1 MNARPVNAGS
11 RASHGLIFFALLTLT
26 MQVPQLRVWPLLW
39 VVPLAAYLVLVA
51 VTPSLRA
58 TFARWCF
65 GRVSPLTVGAAMFIA
80 VSTVATLAV
89 FHHLAHPDVSSYR
102 TMLPVQWFG
111 GIVGTAIIFP
121 LLNAALE
128 EIVFRSVL
136 FDSVAALWGNA
147 VAVVVS
153 AAFFGY
159 GHLQGYPPGALGAVL
174 AGVFGLVIGWLR
186 VVSGGIGLCWLVH
199 VAADA
204 TILILIARSG
214 IWSVQ

>member
-1 MNARPVNAGS
+1 MNARPVNADW
-11 RASHGLIFFALLTLT
+11 RASHGLIFFAVLTLM
-26 MQVPQLRVWPLLW
+26 MQVPQLRLWPFLW
-39 VVPLAAYLVLVA
+39 VAPLALYLALVGFI
-51 VTPSLRA
+51 PPLRA
-58 TFARWCF
+58 TFARWRF
-65 GRVSPLTVGAAMFIA
+65 GRVSPLTVGSAAFIA
-80 VSTVATLAV
+80 VSTVATLAA
-89 FHHLAHPDVSSYR
+89 FHHIAHPDVSGYR

-111 GIVGTAIIFP
+111 GIVGTAVVFP

-136 FDSVAALWGNA
+136 FDSVSSLWGNA
-147 VAVVVS
+147 VAVFVS

-159 GHLQGYPPGALGAVL
+159 GHMQGYPPGALGAVL

-214 IWSVQ
+214 IWSAQ